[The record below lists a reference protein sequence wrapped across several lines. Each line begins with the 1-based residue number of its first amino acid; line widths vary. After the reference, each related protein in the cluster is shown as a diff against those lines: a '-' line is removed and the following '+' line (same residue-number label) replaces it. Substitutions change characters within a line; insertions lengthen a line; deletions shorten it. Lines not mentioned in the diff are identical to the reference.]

1 MTEEI
6 GYDDYSFKLRS
17 LSKDCKNC
25 IVTPDTFAQ
34 KRKKMILLRFEQN
47 IAVNTMLLILIKN
60 EIM

>member
-34 KRKKMILLRFEQN
+34 KRKENDSL
-47 IAVNTMLLILIKN
+47 
-60 EIM
+60 EI